1 MMTPQALIMLL
12 IWPIVVSVIFSRMP
26 RQKAIIWSIL
36 AGYLVL
42 PPVAEIDL
50 PLFPSLNK
58 AIIPALSAYFFSML
72 KKDEAETEEPP
83 EFSFLVKMF
92 LGMLLVAP
100 VLSAVTNGDTL
111 FDGIT
116 VRPGITIS
124 QAIGE
129 SMLVFAHL
137 VPFLLGYKY
146 LSNPQGMSLLVRA
159 LVLALLAYSLPM
171 MAEVRLSPQMNVWF
185 YGYFQHDFVQT
196 MRYNGFR
203 PIVFLEHPLWVAF
216 LCMTA
221 LLCAVAITRV
231 MRNSKWYAISG
242 YLAMMLVMCKSVGVL
257 LQFSIAFPLLWLARP
272 RQIVFAAML
281 IGLAVCAY
289 PVVRAQPW
297 MPVEKIVA
305 TTSGADADRG
315 QSLEFRLL
323 NETRLLARAL
333 ERPAFGWGGWGRPLI
348 VDPESGRIETITD
361 GEWIRLLGERGVF
374 GFVAQ
379 FGLLVMPLIL
389 LWRNWPRE
397 RRGKPNEEDM
407 ALVVVAMIMGLNMLD
422 LIPNATITPISWL
435 MTGML
440 AGAAFRM
447 RQGRYFTNNQVLP
460 IKSLSK
466 RTELTSL
473 I

>member
-1 MMTPQALIMLL
+1 MTTPQALIMLL
-12 IWPIVVSVIFSRMP
+12 IWPIVVSVIFNRLP
-26 RQKAIIWSIL
+26 REKAIIWSIL

-50 PLFPSLNK
+50 PLFPSLDK
-58 AIIPALSAYFFSML
+58 AIIPALSAAFFNML
-72 KKDEAETEEPP
+72 KKDDVAPEEPVK
-83 EFSFLVKMF
+83 FSLPVIVL
-92 LGMLLVAP
+92 LGMLLIAP
-100 VLSAVTNGDTL
+100 ILSAVTNPDTL
-111 FDGIT
+111 IEGIS
-116 VRPGITIS
+116 VRPGITLS
-124 QAIGE
+124 QALGE

-137 VPFLLGYKY
+137 IPFLLGYKF
-146 LSNPQGMSLLVRA
+146 LSNPRGMSLLVRA
-159 LVLALLAYSLPM
+159 LVLALLVYSVPM
-171 MAEVRLSPQMNVWF
+171 MIEVRLSPQINVWV

-221 LLCAVAITRV
+221 LLCAIAITRV
-231 MRNSKWYAISG
+231 VRNSKWYAISG
-242 YLAMMLVMCKSVGVL
+242 YLMMMLVMCKSMGVL
-257 LQFSIAFPLLWLARP
+257 LQFTIAFPLLWLARP
-272 RQIVFAAML
+272 RQIIFAAL
-281 IGLAVCAY
+281 LLGIAVCAY

-305 TTSGADADRG
+305 TTNGADADRG

-323 NETRLLARAL
+323 NETRLLQRAL

-348 VDPESGRIETITD
+348 VDPESARYETITD
-361 GEWIRLLGERGVF
+361 GEWIRLLGERGIF
-374 GFVAQ
+374 GFVAE
-379 FGLLVMPLIL
+379 FGMLLLPLFL
-389 LWRNWPRE
+389 LWRNWPRN
-397 RRGKPNEEDM
+397 RRGRLTEEDM
-407 ALVVVAMIMGLNMLD
+407 TIAVIALVMGLNMVD

-440 AGAAFRM
+440 AGSAVRM
-447 RQGRYFTNNQVLP
+447 REGRYFTNKQQMPV
-460 IKSLSK
+460 KTLSK